1 MAQPKRLTAYEV
13 ADMIKTLGLSA
24 VRGRFIGTSI
34 TGEIRQS
41 IYEIPKSDS
50 EEEFRSIMNRAIASI
65 NNYCKA
71 LIEPAKL
78 SGVEID
84 VSKVDQSIDSGTI
97 SINSEKNSYQ
107 ILFKFQP
114 LMGSVIVGIGITKK
128 E

>member
-50 EEEFRSIMNRAIASI
+50 EEGFRSITNRAIASI
-65 NNYCKA
+65 DSYCKA

-84 VSKVDQSIDSGTI
+84 VSKADQLIDSGMI

-107 ILFKFQP
+107 IFFRFQP